1 MGQTGMV
8 KPHYQEAAMQN
19 GQKSLTHQLEAF
31 RTGWLARLPGKERD
45 AILEAAEDLR
55 AGSLDRKSIGQGD
68 VAPDFALP
76 NQHGR
81 IVRLADRLTLGP
93 VVLLFARGGWCPFCT
108 LTLRAYQ
115 AALPDIHA
123 AGGDLIAI
131 TPQPAE
137 SCSAMA
143 ERDLLAFPVLS
154 DAGNA
159 VADAYGVAYELAP
172 SLQKV
177 YRRLGHDL
185 PRLNKTGD
193 WRVPLPAT
201 FIIGT
206 DGRVLGAHVEPVA
219 HRRLEPGAALRTLQ
233 DQVVHV

>member
-1 MGQTGMV
+1 MRLTGMV
-8 KPHYQEAAMQN
+8 KPSCQEAAMHMGHQ
-19 GQKSLTHQLEAF
+19 SLTRQLDAF
-31 RTGWLARLPGKERD
+31 RTGWLARLPAKERE
-45 AILEAAEDLR
+45 AILAAAEDLR
-55 AGSLDRKSIGQGD
+55 AGGPDRKSVQRGD

-81 IVRLADRLTLGP
+81 LVRLSDRLQHGP

-115 AALPDIHA
+115 GALPDIHA
-123 AGGDLIAI
+123 AGGDLLAI
-131 TPQPAE
+131 TPQPAD
-137 SCSAMA
+137 SCSVMA

-172 SLQKV
+172 ALQKI

-185 PRLNKTGD
+185 PRLNRTGD
-193 WRVPLPAT
+193 WRMPLPAT
-201 FIIGT
+201 FIVGA

-219 HRRLEPGAALRTLQ
+219 HRRLEPVDAIRLL
-233 DQVVHV
+233 DVVHV